1 MERIAIFDLDGTLL
15 NTLPDIAGSMNRSL
29 KKLGLPTH
37 DVQKY
42 RLFTGNGSKVL
53 TERALGDDNMQC
65 FDELHT
71 LYRDDYAK
79 NSRRD
84 TKPYD
89 GIVNMI
95 AALKKANCH
104 ILVYS
109 NKDDSD
115 VKSVMGYYLP
125 QINHVAGKVEGFA
138 PKPDTAGLVNEINK
152 LNIKKPYEVY
162 YIGDTITDMQCAK
175 NLGAISIAVTWG
187 FQNKEMLLSENP
199 DFFAQTP
206 SDVVKII
213 LGDIDEV

>member
-1 MERIAIFDLDGTLL
+1 MERIAIFDLDGTIL

-29 KKLGLPTH
+29 EKIGLPQH
-37 DVQKY
+37 DVEKY
-42 RLFTGNGSKVL
+42 KLFTGNGSKVL
-53 TERALGDDNMQC
+53 TERALGDNIQY

-71 LYRDDYAK
+71 LYREDYAK

-95 AALKKANCH
+95 AALKNADCH

-115 VKSVMGYYLP
+115 VKSVMSYYLP
-125 QINHVAGKVEGFA
+125 QISHVAGKVEGFA
-138 PKPDTAGLVNEINK
+138 PKPDTAGLINEINK
-152 LNIKKPYEVY
+152 LNIKKPYKIY